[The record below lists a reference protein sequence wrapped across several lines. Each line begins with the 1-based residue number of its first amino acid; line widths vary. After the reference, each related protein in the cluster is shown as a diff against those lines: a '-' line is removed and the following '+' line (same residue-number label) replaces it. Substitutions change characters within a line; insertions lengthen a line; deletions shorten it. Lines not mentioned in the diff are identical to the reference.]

1 MVVNDLVLAKQFVLG
16 KTRCTEDLSEDMN
29 TGHFVVGL
37 ILNLGNAEFWVS
49 EVQFKRQQGRWKKTR
64 VWMFFSGLFVTGTAP
79 WVDLGVRVG
88 GLFNMKSRSTL

>member
-49 EVQFKRQQGRWKKTR
+49 EVQFKRQQGRWKKLG
-64 VWMFFSGLFVTGTAP
+64 FGFSFLDCLSLEQHRGLI
-79 WVDLGVRVG
+79 LGF
-88 GLFNMKSRSTL
+88 GLVVCYESRTL